1 MDKSWKSRLQEYC
14 QKKKIPSPNYR
25 IRQETGTSNKPMFQ
39 VSLILILNVLIRD
52 LTFRLK
58 SKLMDVGIL
67 GKKIVHRRKRQKVQQ
82 PKKHVLIL
90 NWILKNKMIHRNIFL
105 QNMLMLKNLQ
115 ILCQVLSVLE
125 FEKFDHL
132 IDVDY
137 TEQKSLVT
145 IVIAIIFE
153 SIIIKIKCIFLWI
166 QFRKFTSRDVMILIV
181 KVFNQQK
188 CRYIRIL
195 LVSICIL
202 CLYPTTL
209 FYALR

>member
-105 QNMLMLKNLQ
+105 QNMLMLKNL
-115 ILCQVLSVLE
+115 
-125 FEKFDHL
+125 
-132 IDVDY
+132 
-137 TEQKSLVT
+137 
-145 IVIAIIFE
+145 
-153 SIIIKIKCIFLWI
+153 
-166 QFRKFTSRDVMILIV
+166 
-181 KVFNQQK
+181 
-188 CRYIRIL
+188 
-195 LVSICIL
+195 
-202 CLYPTTL
+202 
-209 FYALR
+209 